1 MSSESASSI
10 SQSTCKRKLPSSFES
25 VSLLENSNKTD
36 DSWKDVNANI
46 RKMDALYDASFYTW
60 LKNEENVLVTSVYL
74 HRIANEYNLERIV
87 AALQWLIAEWRI
99 ESVVLLVRH
108 ITLDW
113 AVPLPDMTEQAVQ
126 TVLDLAERRR
136 AHLVKDLTKKWTCNS
151 MAQLAGGLMNGW
163 VCMKQ
168 KERFLAALT
177 FDWDFR
183 RLSEFFS
190 YLQTSAN
197 LDYRIKVSLLQEAVR
212 RDKVRHAKYSTSAKS
227 PTVLSPPR
235 RRRSRQISNLACKKV
250 KTCPGSQDDIEMF
263 TQVSED
269 SHKSGVSSGS
279 LTTECI
285 SSLGPTNPLADIT
298 GTRYILEAGIDCCCP
313 SNTSCS
319 HQARHTSGASSS
331 KTDSPSTEIVD
342 SIVISPTNEDSLS
355 AKTNLPNP
363 ENSNPQSQTS
373 KRRTSLI

>member
-1 MSSESASSI
+1 MSSHSSC
-10 SQSTCKRKLPSSFES
+10 SNSSKSFGKRKLPSSFETGQT
-25 VSLLENSNKTD
+25 NKPD

-46 RKMDALYDASFYTW
+46 RKMDSLYDASFYTW

-74 HRIANEYNLERIV
+74 HRIANEYTLERIIT
-87 AALQWLIAEWRI
+87 ALKWLITEWRV

-113 AVPLPDMTEQAVQ
+113 AVPMPDMTEQAVQ

-136 AHLVKDLTKKWTCNS
+136 AHLVKDLTKTWSCNLV
-151 MAQLAGGLMNGW
+151 AQLAGGLMNGW

-177 FDWDFR
+177 SEWDFR

-212 RDKVRHAKYSTSAKS
+212 RDKLRHAKYSTSAKS

-235 RRRSRQISNLACKKV
+235 RRRSRQGSNLANKKI
-250 KTCPGSQDDIEMF
+250 KTSTGSQDDLEMF
-263 TQVSED
+263 AQVSED
-269 SHKSGVSSGS
+269 VQKSNVSSGS
-279 LTTECI
+279 LTTDNI
-285 SSLGPTNPLADIT
+285 SSLTSSGIT
-298 GTRYILEAGIDCCCP
+298 DVRYSIRTDIDCCCP
-313 SNTSCS
+313 SNSACS
-319 HQARHTSGASSS
+319 HQTRHTSGASSS
-331 KTDSPSTEIVD
+331 NTDTPNPSEIVD
-342 SIVISPTNEDSLS
+342 SIGISQSNEDTLS
-355 AKTNLPNP
+355 AKTNLSNTENP
-363 ENSNPQSQTS
+363 NPQSQVS